1 MTMTTLRKCLLLGF
15 AGLFA
20 LGSVCFA
27 VESKSL
33 LATDGTLYTVS
44 AGTATDLNL
53 PSSMAAPSDFVIQW
67 SYLRQN
73 GESGS
78 GLIPGVAGTAVKDNI
93 DLAYDGPS
101 SSFVVLWTEEATL
114 LNVLHLGVLHAGQW
128 QVSSLLP
135 NVGFPRAM
143 NARLLLSHIVVHTID
158 NSGADVYTPHSILSI
173 IWWEDTNI
181 SQARYAAV
189 FLDEDSGMGDVQ
201 VYDLPAAIGGGGPT
215 PSLPDV
221 PVGAYLYPSLQPQG
235 PNGGILAS
243 FADLN
248 AGKHFVVTIDFP
260 KDLGK
265 PGPGNITWQRRHT
278 PIVGIIELGPIDR
291 MAPIDESITV
301 STFIG
306 SGYHPTLAWRTSTS
320 VQYSRY
326 DGASWSDV
334 NSIGLSGAM
343 TYDKAMRLVQDMA
356 TKN

>member
-1 MTMTTLRKCLLLGF
+1 MTMTALRKCLLLFF
-15 AGLFA
+15 AVLFA
-20 LGSVCFA
+20 AGGVCFA
-27 VESKSL
+27 TESKSL
-33 LATDGTLYTVS
+33 LATDGTLYTVT
-44 AGTATDLNL
+44 AGTGSDLGL
-53 PSSMAAPSDFVIQW
+53 PSVMASPGDYVIQW
-67 SYLRQN
+67 TYLRQD
-73 GESGS
+73 GSSGT
-78 GLIPGVAGTAVKDNI
+78 GLIPGVAGSAVKDNI

-143 NARLLLSHIVVHTID
+143 NARFLLSHIVVHTID
-158 NSGADVYTPHSILSI
+158 GSGADVYTPHSILSI
-173 IWWEDTNI
+173 IWWEATNI
-181 SQARYAAV
+181 SQARYAPI
-189 FLDEDSGMGDVQ
+189 FLDEDSGIGDVQ
-201 VYDLPAAIGGGGPT
+201 VYDLPATIGGGGPT
-215 PSLPDV
+215 PSSPDV
-221 PVGAYLYPSLQPQG
+221 PAGAYLYPSLQLQG
-235 PNGGILAS
+235 PNGGILGS

-248 AGKHFVVTIDFP
+248 AGKHFVITIDFP

-278 PIVGIIELGPIDR
+278 PIFGIIEMGPIDR
-291 MAPIDESITV
+291 MAPIDESMAV

-306 SGYHPTLAWRTSTS
+306 SGYHPTLAWRTTTS

-334 NSIGLSGAM
+334 NSIGLTDTM